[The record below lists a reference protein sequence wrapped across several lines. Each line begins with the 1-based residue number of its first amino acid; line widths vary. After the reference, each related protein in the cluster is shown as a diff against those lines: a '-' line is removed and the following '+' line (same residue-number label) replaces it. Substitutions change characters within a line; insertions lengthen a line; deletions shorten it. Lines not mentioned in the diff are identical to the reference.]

1 MTLNLFK
8 QYTGVTLKGQGHTV
22 FGQVSQLMVFFTHL
36 DLKLCI
42 TSHLYEVFHLTLTF
56 GV

>member
-8 QYTGVTLKGQGHTV
+8 QYIDVSLKGQGHRQY
-22 FGQVSQLMVFFTHL
+22 GQVSQLMVFVACL

-42 TSHLYEVFHLTLTF
+42 TSHIYEVFHLTLTF